1 MVGAAG
7 DRGAVKLAVGHI
19 VVVDKACLLQHGAAG
34 NILVGVD
41 GGQPVGAH
49 RVKPV
54 VPHGTECLSCIAFI
68 PPFAAES
75 MVNEQRLHSM
85 IKIAKFDANDGKRC
99 KPMIQYARKDYV
111 ALQLLKSFVVGTIA
125 FFMMLGLWVLYSMD
139 ALMEQINKMDFVKA
153 ATTLGLLYGIFM
165 VIYLLAT
172 YIIFNMKYTYGRK
185 KVKKYYAGLKKIS
198 AMYLR
203 EERLKGNGNKDWD

>member
-1 MVGAAG
+1 LGTLFYG
-7 DRGAVKLAVGHI
+7 
-19 VVVDKACLLQHGAAG
+19 CF
-34 NILVGVD
+34 D
-41 GGQPVGAH
+41 GTDQQNGF
-49 RVKPV
+49 
-54 VPHGTECLSCIAFI
+54 L
-68 PPFAAES
+68 
-75 MVNEQRLHSM
+75 
-85 IKIAKFDANDGKRC
+85 
-99 KPMIQYARKDYV
+99 
-111 ALQLLKSFVVGTIA
+111 
-125 FFMMLGLWVLYSMD
+125 
-139 ALMEQINKMDFVKA
+139 KA

>member
-1 MVGAAG
+1 MVLLFFFE
-7 DRGAVKLAVGHI
+7 KEGHCAI
-19 VVVDKACLLQHGAAG
+19 IKIKMCNCVQKSS
-34 NILVGVD
+34 LV
-41 GGQPVGAH
+41 
-49 RVKPV
+49 RERK
-54 VPHGTECLSCIAFI
+54 C
-68 PPFAAES
+68 S

-85 IKIAKFDANDGKRC
+85 IKIAKFDANDGKSC

-111 ALQLLKSFVVGTIA
+111 ALQLLKSFVAGTIA

-185 KVKKYYAGLKKIS
+185 KVKKYYAGLKKIN

-203 EERLKGNGNKDWD
+203 EERLKVLFGG

>member
-1 MVGAAG
+1 M
-7 DRGAVKLAVGHI
+7 RNCEQK
-19 VVVDKACLLQHGAAG
+19 CSLL
-34 NILVGVD
+34 
-41 GGQPVGAH
+41 
-49 RVKPV
+49 RERKR
-54 VPHGTECLSCIAFI
+54 
-68 PPFAAES
+68 S

-125 FFMMLGLWVLYSMD
+125 YSMD

-153 ATTLGLLYGIFM
+153 VTTLGLLYGIFM

>member
-1 MVGAAG
+1 
-7 DRGAVKLAVGHI
+7 
-19 VVVDKACLLQHGAAG
+19 
-34 NILVGVD
+34 
-41 GGQPVGAH
+41 
-49 RVKPV
+49 
-54 VPHGTECLSCIAFI
+54 
-68 PPFAAES
+68 

-111 ALQLLKSFVVGTIA
+111 ALQLLK
-125 FFMMLGLWVLYSMD
+125 MMLGLWVLYSMD

-185 KVKKYYAGLKKIS
+185 KVKKYYP
-198 AMYLR
+198 YF
-203 EERLKGNGNKDWD
+203 

>member
-1 MVGAAG
+1 MG
-7 DRGAVKLAVGHI
+7 
-19 VVVDKACLLQHGAAG
+19 
-34 NILVGVD
+34 
-41 GGQPVGAH
+41 
-49 RVKPV
+49 
-54 VPHGTECLSCIAFI
+54 
-68 PPFAAES
+68 
-75 MVNEQRLHSM
+75 NEQRLHSM

-185 KVKKYYAGLKKIS
+185 KVKDQCDVSAGRTVERERKQRLGLTTE
-198 AMYLR
+198 AMR
-203 EERLKGNGNKDWD
+203 KMRFFTCGNGD

>member
-1 MVGAAG
+1 
-7 DRGAVKLAVGHI
+7 
-19 VVVDKACLLQHGAAG
+19 
-34 NILVGVD
+34 
-41 GGQPVGAH
+41 
-49 RVKPV
+49 
-54 VPHGTECLSCIAFI
+54 
-68 PPFAAES
+68 

-139 ALMEQINKMDFVKA
+139 ALMEQINKM
-153 ATTLGLLYGIFM
+153 
-165 VIYLLAT
+165 
-172 YIIFNMKYTYGRK
+172 KYTYGRK

>member
-1 MVGAAG
+1 M
-7 DRGAVKLAVGHI
+7 RNCEQK
-19 VVVDKACLLQHGAAG
+19 CSLL
-34 NILVGVD
+34 
-41 GGQPVGAH
+41 
-49 RVKPV
+49 RERKR
-54 VPHGTECLSCIAFI
+54 
-68 PPFAAES
+68 S

-165 VIYLLAT
+165 VIYLSL
-172 YIIFNMKYTYGRK
+172 IHI
-185 KVKKYYAGLKKIS
+185 
-198 AMYLR
+198 
-203 EERLKGNGNKDWD
+203 

>member
-1 MVGAAG
+1 
-7 DRGAVKLAVGHI
+7 
-19 VVVDKACLLQHGAAG
+19 
-34 NILVGVD
+34 
-41 GGQPVGAH
+41 
-49 RVKPV
+49 
-54 VPHGTECLSCIAFI
+54 
-68 PPFAAES
+68 

-185 KVKKYYAGLKKIS
+185 KVKKYYAGLKALVFQSSLRMNLPLPLYTFRKS
-198 AMYLR
+198 APSGSVCR
-203 EERLKGNGNKDWD
+203 NARR

>member
-1 MVGAAG
+1 
-7 DRGAVKLAVGHI
+7 
-19 VVVDKACLLQHGAAG
+19 
-34 NILVGVD
+34 
-41 GGQPVGAH
+41 
-49 RVKPV
+49 
-54 VPHGTECLSCIAFI
+54 
-68 PPFAAES
+68 

-203 EERLKGNGNKDWD
+203 EELFKPHMRKWADEATKTAVWEVYKFIHVNTVAPFGTFRTKIRKWKKIAL

>member
-1 MVGAAG
+1 
-7 DRGAVKLAVGHI
+7 
-19 VVVDKACLLQHGAAG
+19 
-34 NILVGVD
+34 
-41 GGQPVGAH
+41 
-49 RVKPV
+49 
-54 VPHGTECLSCIAFI
+54 
-68 PPFAAES
+68 

-125 FFMMLGLWVLYSMD
+125 FFMMLGLWVLYTMD
-139 ALMEQINKMDFVKA
+139 LVQS
-153 ATTLGLLYGIFM
+153 ATTLGLFYGIFM
-165 VIYLLAT
+165 LIYLLAT

-185 KVKKYYAGLKKIS
+185 KVKKYYAGLKKIN

-203 EERLKGNGNKDWD
+203 EERLKTNGNKDRE

>member
-1 MVGAAG
+1 
-7 DRGAVKLAVGHI
+7 
-19 VVVDKACLLQHGAAG
+19 
-34 NILVGVD
+34 
-41 GGQPVGAH
+41 
-49 RVKPV
+49 
-54 VPHGTECLSCIAFI
+54 
-68 PPFAAES
+68 

-153 ATTLGLLYGIFM
+153 ATTHVKNLIFRIAS
-165 VIYLLAT
+165 VVSPSLCFRSLSTVLPADT
-172 YIIFNMKYTYGRK
+172 
-185 KVKKYYAGLKKIS
+185 S
-198 AMYLR
+198 H
-203 EERLKGNGNKDWD
+203 

>member
-1 MVGAAG
+1 M
-7 DRGAVKLAVGHI
+7 RNCEQK
-19 VVVDKACLLQHGAAG
+19 CSLL
-34 NILVGVD
+34 
-41 GGQPVGAH
+41 
-49 RVKPV
+49 RERKR
-54 VPHGTECLSCIAFI
+54 
-68 PPFAAES
+68 S

-153 ATTLGLLYGIFM
+153 ATTLGLPAVIPADTPSGI
-165 VIYLLAT
+165 LLL
-172 YIIFNMKYTYGRK
+172 RK
-185 KVKKYYAGLKKIS
+185 MFDPFFLFLFRHLQK
-198 AMYLR
+198 
-203 EERLKGNGNKDWD
+203 

>member
-1 MVGAAG
+1 
-7 DRGAVKLAVGHI
+7 
-19 VVVDKACLLQHGAAG
+19 
-34 NILVGVD
+34 
-41 GGQPVGAH
+41 
-49 RVKPV
+49 
-54 VPHGTECLSCIAFI
+54 
-68 PPFAAES
+68 
-75 MVNEQRLHSM
+75 
-85 IKIAKFDANDGKRC
+85 
-99 KPMIQYARKDYV
+99 
-111 ALQLLKSFVVGTIA
+111 
-125 FFMMLGLWVLYSMD
+125 MLGLWVLYSMD